1 MTIITIES
9 DSEQKIQM
17 LLQYI
22 EEIGLSAKTEEH
34 RVLTAAD
41 MVTGIG
47 RKATDRELME
57 YLLKGETSEKRD
69 ISVAFA
75 KYLD

>member
-9 DSEQKIQM
+9 DSAEKTQL
-17 LLQYI
+17 LLQI
-22 EEIGLSAKTEEH
+22 AEERGLSVKMDEH
-34 RVLTAAD
+34 HVLTTKD

-47 RKATDRELME
+47 RKTTDAELEE
-57 YLLKGETSEKRD
+57 YLLKGQNDTPIYFE
-69 ISVAFA
+69 IAFA